1 MGTHEQCESQMEVI
15 TKKYEVNT
23 CLKGTASKN
32 SAKNDA
38 IAQKH
43 KQKLTSKSTT
53 QPDYELLANLEDLKH
68 ENDALKQKM
77 KEMETNITNYKAKY
91 ENANEEIVKHQLTIE
106 NLTQKLN
113 HTQDAS
119 FIGSLKLS
127 LPILFIMLIFLS
139 YFFFRSLYKP
149 AAETCRFECFSDE
162 QIWQI

>member
-1 MGTHEQCESQMEVI
+1 
-15 TKKYEVNT
+15 
-23 CLKGTASKN
+23 
-32 SAKNDA
+32 
-38 IAQKH
+38 
-43 KQKLTSKSTT
+43 
-53 QPDYELLANLEDLKH
+53 
-68 ENDALKQKM
+68 M

-113 HTQDAS
+113 HTQDTS